1 MRATKDEIKRARRAF
16 LRLAEPYLDL
26 LEEAREKLG
35 FGVRFL
41 CRDRLELLWRLEAVL
56 GEDDPYGW
64 LEFVDLGEAPSTRCS
79 PNGEATPEEHIPTA
93 FRLPREKVV
102 KVRVILGVEPKE
114 EADEPPVVQFWLS
127 YHEEDGYEAA
137 EALVRLARRS
147 EYPSYRVLE
156 AKVDSDDFQEE
167 GFLPRA
173 LWERFLK
180 EKWGD
185 V

>member
-1 MRATKDEIKRARRAF
+1 MREEIKKARRAF

-26 LEEAREKLG
+26 LDEAREKLG
-35 FGVRFL
+35 FGVKPL
-41 CRDRLELLWRLEAVL
+41 CRDRLELLWKLEAVL

-64 LEFVDLGEAPSTRCS
+64 LEFVSLKEAPSS
-79 PNGEATPEEHIPTA
+79 PEERIPTA

-102 KVRVILGVEPKE
+102 KVRVTLEVEPE
-114 EADEPPVVQFWLS
+114 DPPVVRFWLS
-127 YHEEDGYEAA
+127 YHEESGYEAA
-137 EALVRLARRS
+137 EALVRLTHHRL
-147 EYPSYRVLE
+147 LE
-156 AKVDSDDFQEE
+156 AKVDSDDFQGE

-173 LWERFLK
+173 LWGRFLE

>member
-1 MRATKDEIKRARRAF
+1 MERGTKDEIKRAKRAF

-26 LEEAREKLG
+26 LEEARERLG
-35 FGVRFL
+35 FGVKPL
-41 CRDRLELLWRLEAVL
+41 CRDRLELLWKMEAVL

-64 LEFVDLGEAPSTRCS
+64 LEFVDLGKAPSS
-79 PNGEATPEEHIPTA
+79 PEERIPTA
-93 FRLPREKVV
+93 FRLPKEEVA
-102 KVRVILGVEPKE
+102 KVRVVLEVEPE
-114 EADEPPVVQFWLS
+114 DPPVVQLWLS
-127 YHEEDGYEAA
+127 YHEEDGYELA

-147 EYPSYRVLE
+147 EHPFYRVLE
-156 AKVDSDDFQEE
+156 AKLDSDDFQGE
-167 GFLPRA
+167 GFLPRT

>member
-1 MRATKDEIKRARRAF
+1 MESATKDEIKRARRTF

-26 LEEAREKLG
+26 LDEARGKLG

-41 CRDRLELLWRLEAVL
+41 CRDRLELLWRLEADL

-64 LEFVDLGEAPSTRCS
+64 LEFVDLGKAPSS
-79 PNGEATPEEHIPTA
+79 PDERIPTA

-102 KVRVILGVEPKE
+102 KVRVDLEVVPKE
-114 EADEPPVVQFWLS
+114 EPDEPPVVQFWLS

-137 EALVRLARRS
+137 EALVRFAHHS
-147 EYPSYRVLE
+147 EYPFYRVLE
-156 AKVDSDDFQEE
+156 AKVDSDDFQGE

-173 LWERFLK
+173 LWERFLE